1 MTNNLKT
8 IILLCLGCL
17 LYLIT
22 ITISYADQAIQIENK
37 INESFQ
43 SMCEKN
49 QFSGNVLVAIHG
61 KIIFKKS
68 CGFANRSFHIENN
81 LKTKFNLG
89 SVGKLFT
96 SISIAQL
103 AQKNKI
109 ILNQQAYQIIP
120 SWLPKQTDKTIT
132 IEQLLIHASG
142 LGSFMDD
149 TRFKLGSDSALYVD
163 VNDYKPLLV
172 EDKHLFKPGMSQSY
186 SNNGYILLGAII
198 ESLSGVSYSDY
209 VKRNIFDIAN
219 MKETGIW
226 RLDESVPDRA
236 EGYFSDCHQGKCQWK
251 NNNFEVP
258 LMGSPAGGAYSTVE
272 DLFRFSN
279 ALHSKKL
286 LNQKLTAEILST
298 DIVTVS
304 KDVKLKSYKIGN
316 LSIPENI
323 SAYGFSG
330 AWNKFGFAV
339 WKDPS
344 LVGHTGGIK
353 GASAFFATSPN
364 NQYTIIILSNID
376 GSGPILLY
384 KKIREALGLSV
395 EISNY

>member
-1 MTNNLKT
+1 MTNNLKKVT
-8 IILLCLGCL
+8 LIYLGCL

-22 ITISYADQAIQIENK
+22 ITISYADQTISIERK
-37 INESFQ
+37 IEESFQ
-43 SMCEKN
+43 SMCKMN
-49 QFSGNVLVAIHG
+49 QFSGNVLVAVHG
-61 KIIFKKS
+61 KIIFEKS
-68 CGFANRSFHIENN
+68 CGFANRSFNIANN

-109 ILNQQAYQIIP
+109 VLDQQVYQIIP
-120 SWLPKQTDKTIT
+120 TWLPKQTDKNIT
-132 IEQLLIHASG
+132 IGQLLIHASG

-149 TRFKLGSDSALYVD
+149 TRFKLGSDSALYVS
-163 VNDYKPLLV
+163 VNDYKPLIID
-172 EDKHLFKPGMSQSY
+172 DKRLFKPGLSQSY

-198 ESLSGVSYSDY
+198 ESISGDSYSDY
-209 VKRNIFDIAN
+209 VKRNIFDVAN
-219 MKETGIW
+219 MNDTGIW
-226 RLDESVPDRA
+226 RLDESVPNRA
-236 EGYFSDCHQGKCQWK
+236 EGYFSDCYQGKCQWK

-258 LMGSPAGGAYSTVE
+258 LIGSPAGGAYSTVE

-286 LNQKLTAEILST
+286 LNHKLTAEIFST
-298 DIVTVS
+298 NIVTVS
-304 KDVKLKSYKIGN
+304 KDVKLKPYKIGN
-316 LSIPENI
+316 MSIPENM
-323 SAYGFSG
+323 SWYGFSG

-353 GASAFFATSPN
+353 GASAFFATSPD
-364 NQYTIIILSNID
+364 NQYTIIILSNLD
-376 GSGPILLY
+376 GSGPIQLY